1 MANLT
6 GDAVVAM
13 AQKQAFDPWALPD
26 TFTLY
31 AYAPED
37 IRSFLHPHWHSYK
50 ALHPAWYYFLGL
62 MYLVIGTCA
71 VAGNAVVLKIFSRF
85 PALRTPANLLVMNLA
100 VSDFLLM
107 LALFP
112 ECVYNFFLGGPWRFG
127 EMGCQIHAFLGK
139 SSENYTFKRI
149 WLIC

>member
-85 PALRTPANLLVMNLA
+85 PALRTPANL
-100 VSDFLLM
+100 
-107 LALFP
+107 
-112 ECVYNFFLGGPWRFG
+112 W
-127 EMGCQIHAFLGK
+127 
-139 SSENYTFKRI
+139 
-149 WLIC
+149 

>member
-1 MANLT
+1 MNGSLR
-6 GDAVVAM
+6 V
-13 AQKQAFDPWALPD
+13 
-26 TFTLY
+26 
-31 AYAPED
+31 
-37 IRSFLHPHWHSYK
+37 
-50 ALHPAWYYFLGL
+50 GL
-62 MYLVIGTCA
+62 LRILVIGTCA

-127 EMGCQIHAFLGK
+127 DMGCQIHAFLGILHHISLLIK
-139 SSENYTFKRI
+139 LQCLNY
-149 WLIC
+149 